1 MNIEENVIM
10 ISATATRNLV
20 TVENENIDQFIRA
33 YHKSLQ
39 ITKGRIPVFLFRD
52 DSRMENLLVGYVR
65 ELNLKYNYIILEMPS
80 LFEEFS
86 EDTGTIPGFI
96 FPHIERCFYT
106 GTRSLPYSVYGNIPY
121 FVYVRGE
128 GDLVDKQHAR
138 SSTILPFK
146 RFKYQSPPVD
156 SKNVTS

>member
-10 ISATATRNLV
+10 ISATATRNLAI
-20 TVENENIDQFIRA
+20 VENENIDQFIRT
-33 YHKSLQ
+33 YHQSLQ
-39 ITKGRIPVFLFRD
+39 ITKGRIPVFLFRG
-52 DSRMENLLVGYVR
+52 DSRMEYLLVGYVR
-65 ELNLKYNYIILEMPS
+65 ELSLKDNYIILEMLS

-106 GTRSLPYSVYGNIPY
+106 GTHSLPY

-146 RFKYQSPPVD
+146 RFKYQSQPVD